1 MFNSKK
7 SKSSQKDKA
16 NKNQVLFAP
25 LNSQEQQAI
34 SGGEN
39 QLAILGGH
47 VIAHGRPG
55 SGGDCCGG
63 W

>member
-1 MFNSKK
+1 MFNNKK

-16 NKNQVLFAP
+16 NKNQVLFAS

-34 SGGEN
+34 SGGYSC
-39 QLAILGGH
+39 
-47 VIAHGRPG
+47 GRGG
-55 SGGDCCGG
+55 SGGGGCGG

>member
-1 MFNSKK
+1 MFNNKK

-25 LNSQEQQAI
+25 LNSQEQQVI
-34 SGGEN
+34 SGGY
-39 QLAILGGH
+39 
-47 VIAHGRPG
+47 GRPG
-55 SGGDCCGG
+55 NGGGGCGG